1 MAKYIELPSY
11 SIENNQ
17 FYLNGNLLSADQ
29 TLNLDIV
36 RLNSGEYNIDFLLE
50 YGNNITANQIQIES
64 NDNINLVTTLAERAN
79 NILIQCVGVEVTEDH
94 FNFTITYN
102 SNSFDIRINLKDL
115 EEKPIY
121 IPNIQNSQQR
131 SFCSNGVSEYPSS
144 HFDLPLPISENH
156 YIIGWLDQNRNFELG
171 HNNIKVKIYYNRSY
185 FNIEDLGEDQNIA
198 DVNRVN
204 LYLDN
209 RIQLQNLEEE
219 NYYLPMVFEFRNEN
233 DYIVSV
239 RSVLF
244 VRMSL
249 YLQDSWKRILNV
261 IDLSENR
268 DANALKNYRFLSP
281 TPNNEILNSPYIQY
295 WNNIYPG
302 LSTLSKNQIKFNG
315 ITNPNGL
322 NVSVIR
328 NADQEAYELD
338 IDYPR
343 LNSEEV
349 NTNIS
354 LTLRSTL
361 VQTNW
366 HSLILR
372 TANTTPSIEIIE
384 PESWDLE
391 KGKQLS
397 FNFKTKNIATLN
409 IILGHD
415 ERHEDVND
423 GALNFNIEYTT
434 QYNVSLPHNGIK
446 VYPNLDG
453 FITLSSNSGE
463 LGSFNYVLQGLD
475 SDGRVIVDQEFT
487 VNILRPKAIIKTDF
501 TDGKQNVNIDQVYT
515 QHVTC
520 QNVYE
525 VRIREDEFTK
535 FTPRIENITH
545 STNLQESGTY
555 ANYSFDLKIEGT
567 QLGVENLVLIFAD
580 DQNDVVY
587 EVNKTFDIFTT
598 NYTPYVPT
606 VNEKNI
612 KNGLSV
618 RISYKERK
626 GYHLPLAF
634 ISNGQEADYL
644 LVAKYP
650 LSQDSLDKNGT
661 LKSFSISK
669 GNRFRLEYIEDN
681 FVQNS
686 NEGEL
691 HKVANPNITKP
702 ILRNLKENNFL
713 NGNALG
719 VGDSIY
725 LDTLLANLN
734 DAHYQRCLE
743 NMEDNEE
750 INWFFYSRKGLLDT
764 NIESRAFYPE
774 LPLKIYNNTL
784 GGTWELKGDYGKAEY
799 AYGRLN
805 PELNPSFNSKGNY
818 LLPPILSETH
828 FTHNGQYNGVVE
840 AFGFGVKTYS
850 DARISYRDGKQH
862 LEVINPLTEK
872 VEYTDDI
879 EKNFSP
885 IEFQEE
891 TFLKSIDSAYI
902 GPNDYPLGTNSG
914 VFYNADYHID
924 KNASLLDNIGFP
936 KDNMIKEIE
945 NDNTFKGNAGYRQYG
960 PHSRHGKSVYRMD
973 LTKTQSDEHNLG
985 YIVSGF
991 SFDGKLVDCREEDT
1005 QENHISNLYPSYVD
1019 GSITGSYRSRMLIDA
1034 KALYHI
1040 NKTSDKKNDQMFF
1053 NSRLHFLLY
1062 DKDPSDL
1069 SLTLPKKWIEM
1080 EKDSKIEFNPIFTTG
1095 AELNV
1100 LNPNPTKLYINLEEG
1115 FIQALELGRFY
1126 FDLVLSKEEEQS
1138 LKRRVYVEVI
1148 KQKALT
1154 PLSISLNNVNLTE
1167 TDVYVFDVKTPA
1179 SSLDI
1184 STNSEYLC
1192 KIVQSPNNNGSIRC
1206 SLHAFNKGEATI
1218 KIKAKAKNM
1227 KENMITLIANI
1238 KEKLPTEYNL
1248 SFKRVTIPLR
1258 DINNSIGNKILSLRT
1273 KLISTTL
1280 TSSRSIGLWSKTL
1293 KGQTYVV
1300 NPDYSIDID
1309 FGIIDKVGTHRIDY
1323 ICQIDAD
1330 YGQNG
1335 IISGEKPYG
1344 REGLVKNKHNEIL
1357 GSIWVQFV

>member
-17 FYLNGNLLSADQ
+17 FYLNGNLLSTDQ

-102 SNSFDIRINLKDL
+102 SNSFNIRINLKDL

-121 IPNIQNSQQR
+121 IPNIQNSQQS

-171 HNNIKVKIYYNRSY
+171 NNDIKVRIYYNRSY
-185 FNIEDLGEDQNIA
+185 FNIDDLGEDQNIA

-261 IDLSENR
+261 IDLPENR

-281 TPNNEILNSPYIQY
+281 TPNNELLDSPYVQY

-315 ITNPNGL
+315 VTNPNGL
-322 NVSVIR
+322 NVSILR
-328 NADQEAYELD
+328 STNQEGYELD

-343 LNSEEV
+343 FNSEEI

-366 HSLILR
+366 HSLVLK
-372 TANTTPSIEIIE
+372 TANPTPSIEIIE
-384 PESWDLE
+384 PENWNLE
-391 KGKQLS
+391 KGKQFS
-397 FNFKTKNIATLN
+397 FNFKTKNIASVR
-409 IILGHD
+409 IILGH
-415 ERHEDVND
+415 EARHEEITDEI
-423 GALNFNIEYTT
+423 LNFDIQYLT
-434 QYNVSLPHNGIK
+434 QYNVSLPHNGLK
-446 VYPNLDG
+446 AYPNLDG
-453 FITLSSNSGE
+453 FITVSSNNGE
-463 LGSFNYVLQGLD
+463 LGTFTYVLQGLD
-475 SDGRVIVDQEFT
+475 SEGTVITDQEFT
-487 VNILRPKAIIKTDF
+487 INILRPKAIIETDF
-501 TDGKQNVNIDQVYT
+501 TDSKQNVNIDQTYI

-520 QNVYE
+520 HNVYE
-525 VRIREDEFTK
+525 VSLREDDFTK
-535 FTPRIENITH
+535 FTPTIENITH
-545 STNLQESGTY
+545 SPDLQESGTY
-555 ANYSFDLKIEGT
+555 ADYSFDLKIEGKNP
-567 QLGVENLVLIFAD
+567 GIENLVLIFAD
-580 DQNDVVY
+580 DQYDVVY

-598 NYTPYVPT
+598 NYTPYVPN
-606 VNEKNI
+606 VNEKNV

-626 GYHLPLAF
+626 DYHLPLAF

-661 LKSFSISK
+661 LKSLSISK

-681 FVQNS
+681 FVENS
-686 NEGEL
+686 DEGEF
-691 HKVANPNITKP
+691 HKVANPNITKN
-702 ILRNLKENNFL
+702 ILRHLKNNDFL

-725 LDTLLANLN
+725 LDTLLSNLN
-734 DAHYQRCLE
+734 DAHYQRCFE

-750 INWFFYSRKGLLDT
+750 TNWFFHNRKGLLDT
-764 NIESRAFYPE
+764 NIEARAYYPE
-774 LPLKIYNNTL
+774 RPLKIVENTL
-784 GGTWELKGDYGKAEY
+784 GGTWELTGDYGKTEY

-805 PELNPSFNSKGNY
+805 PELNPSFNSKGNC

-850 DARISYRDGKQH
+850 DVRISYRDGKQY
-862 LEVINPLTEK
+862 LEVVNPLTEK
-872 VEYTDDI
+872 VEYTDDS
-879 EKNFSP
+879 EKNFTA
-885 IEFQEE
+885 IEFQEQ
-891 TFLKSIDSAYI
+891 TALKSIPLAYI
-902 GPNDYPLGTNSG
+902 GPNDYPLGTHSG
-914 VFYNADYHID
+914 VFYNADYHLD
-924 KNASLLDNIGFP
+924 LNASLLDNIGFP
-936 KDNMIKEIE
+936 KDNMVKEIE
-945 NDNTFKGNAGYRQYG
+945 NDNTFKGNAGYRLHD
-960 PHSRHGKSVYRMD
+960 PHSRYGKSVYRMD
-973 LTKTQSDEHNLG
+973 LTKIESDSHNLG
-985 YIVSGF
+985 YIISGL
-991 SFDGKLVDCREEDT
+991 SFNGKLVECGNKEEK
-1005 QENHISNLYPSYVD
+1005 EEHISNLYPTYID

-1040 NKTSDKKNDQMFF
+1040 NKTSDNKNDQMFF

-1062 DKDPSDL
+1062 DKERSNL
-1069 SLTLPKKWIEM
+1069 KLVLPKKWIEI
-1080 EKDSKIEFNPIFTTG
+1080 EKNSKIDFNPNYTPN
-1095 AELNV
+1095 AELSV
-1100 LNPNPTKLYINLEEG
+1100 DNPNPTKLYVNLEER
-1115 FIQALELGRFY
+1115 FIQALELGKYY
-1126 FDLVLSKEEEQS
+1126 FDLILSKEGEQS
-1138 LKRRVYVEVI
+1138 IKHRVYVEVI
-1148 KQKALT
+1148 EQKALT
-1154 PLSISLNNVNLTE
+1154 PLSLTLYSVNLTE
-1167 TDVYVFDVKTPA
+1167 TDDYVFDVKTPA
-1179 SSLDI
+1179 KSLDI
-1184 STNSEYLC
+1184 STNSDYLC
-1192 KIVQSPNNNGSIRC
+1192 KVIQSPNNNGNIRC
-1206 SLHAFNKGEATI
+1206 SLHALNKGDAII

-1227 KENMITLIANI
+1227 KENLVTLNANI
-1238 KEKLPTEYNL
+1238 KVKYLTEYNL
-1248 SFKRVTIPLR
+1248 SFRRVTIPLS

-1273 KLISTTL
+1273 KLRNTTI
-1280 TSSRSIGLWSKTL
+1280 TSPNSIGLWSDTL
-1293 KGQTYVV
+1293 KGQNFVV

-1323 ICQIDAD
+1323 VCQIDAD
-1330 YGQNG
+1330 YNQNG
-1335 IISGEKPYG
+1335 VISGEKPYA
-1344 REGLVKNKHNEIL
+1344 RKGLVKNKHDELL
-1357 GSIWVQFV
+1357 GTIWVQFV